1 MSINE
6 LLEQALTL
14 NVNERTKLIDELFK
28 SIDKPDEE
36 IDQIWVDE
44 ADKRLEA
51 YRKGEIKAVPMENIF
66 KNASII
72 FRNCRKRVLHF
83 SRVL

>member
-36 IDQIWVDE
+36 IDQIWADE

-51 YRKGEIKAVPMENIF
+51 YRKGEIRAVPMENIF
-66 KNASII
+66 K
-72 FRNCRKRVLHF
+72 
-83 SRVL
+83 

>member
-36 IDQIWVDE
+36 IDQIWADE
-44 ADKRLEA
+44 ASKRLEA
-51 YRKGEIKAVPMENIF
+51 YRKGELKAVPMEKIF
-66 KNASII
+66 NRIK
-72 FRNCRKRVLHF
+72 
-83 SRVL
+83 

>member
-1 MSINE
+1 MSINK

-14 NVNERTKLIDELFK
+14 NVNENELFK

-36 IDQIWVDE
+36 IDQIWADE

-51 YRKGEIKAVPMENIF
+51 YRKGEIKVVPMEDIF
-66 KNASII
+66 K
-72 FRNCRKRVLHF
+72 
-83 SRVL
+83 

>member
-36 IDQIWVDE
+36 IDQIWADE

-51 YRKGEIKAVPMENIF
+51 YRKGELKTVPMEDIF
-66 KNASII
+66 K
-72 FRNCRKRVLHF
+72 
-83 SRVL
+83 

>member
-14 NVNERTKLIDELFK
+14 NVNERTQRNDELFK

-36 IDQIWVDE
+36 IDQIWADE
-44 ADKRLEA
+44 ANRRLEA
-51 YRKGEIKAVPMENIF
+51 Y
-66 KNASII
+66 
-72 FRNCRKRVLHF
+72 
-83 SRVL
+83 

>member
-1 MSINE
+1 MSING

-36 IDQIWVDE
+36 IDQIWADE

-66 KNASII
+66 K
-72 FRNCRKRVLHF
+72 
-83 SRVL
+83 

>member
-1 MSINE
+1 MRINE

-14 NVNERTKLIDELFK
+14 NVNDRTKLIDELFK

-36 IDQIWVDE
+36 IDQIWADE

-51 YRKGEIKAVPMENIF
+51 YRKGELKAVPMEHIF
-66 KNASII
+66 K
-72 FRNCRKRVLHF
+72 
-83 SRVL
+83 

>member
-1 MSINE
+1 MGINE
-6 LLEQALTL
+6 LLEQALAL

-36 IDQIWVDE
+36 IDQIWADE

-51 YRKGEIKAVPMENIF
+51 YQKGELKAVPMENIF
-66 KNASII
+66 K
-72 FRNCRKRVLHF
+72 
-83 SRVL
+83 

>member
-36 IDQIWVDE
+36 IDQIWADE
-44 ADKRLEA
+44 ANKRLEA
-51 YRKGEIKAVPMENIF
+51 YRKGEIKAVPMEDIF
-66 KNASII
+66 K
-72 FRNCRKRVLHF
+72 
-83 SRVL
+83 

>member
-14 NVNERTKLIDELFK
+14 NVNDRTKLIDELFK

-36 IDQIWVDE
+36 IDQIWADE

-51 YRKGEIKAVPMENIF
+51 YRKGELKAVPMEDIF
-66 KNASII
+66 K
-72 FRNCRKRVLHF
+72 
-83 SRVL
+83 

>member
-28 SIDKPDEE
+28 SIDKPDKE

-66 KNASII
+66 K
-72 FRNCRKRVLHF
+72 
-83 SRVL
+83 

>member
-1 MSINE
+1 MGINE

-36 IDQIWVDE
+36 IEQIWADE

-51 YRKGEIKAVPMENIF
+51 YRKGELKAVPMENIF
-66 KNASII
+66 K
-72 FRNCRKRVLHF
+72 
-83 SRVL
+83 

>member
-36 IDQIWVDE
+36 IDQIWTDE
-44 ADKRLEA
+44 AEGRLEA
-51 YRKGEIKAVPMENIF
+51 YRKGELKVVPMENIF
-66 KNASII
+66 K
-72 FRNCRKRVLHF
+72 
-83 SRVL
+83 

>member
-1 MSINE
+1 MKGYPMSINE

-14 NVNERTKLIDELFK
+14 NVNERTRLIDELFK

-44 ADKRLEA
+44 ANKRLEA

-66 KNASII
+66 K
-72 FRNCRKRVLHF
+72 
-83 SRVL
+83 

>member
-14 NVNERTKLIDELFK
+14 NVNENELFK

-36 IDQIWVDE
+36 IDQIWEDE

-51 YRKGEIKAVPMENIF
+51 YRKGEIKAVPIEDIF
-66 KNASII
+66 K
-72 FRNCRKRVLHF
+72 
-83 SRVL
+83 

>member
-36 IDQIWVDE
+36 IDQIWADE

-51 YRKGEIKAVPMENIF
+51 YRKGEIKAVPMEDIF
-66 KNASII
+66 K
-72 FRNCRKRVLHF
+72 
-83 SRVL
+83 

>member
-14 NVNERTKLIDELFK
+14 NVNDRTKLIDELFK

-36 IDQIWVDE
+36 IDQIWADE

-51 YRKGEIKAVPMENIF
+51 YRKGKIKAVPMENIF
-66 KNASII
+66 K
-72 FRNCRKRVLHF
+72 
-83 SRVL
+83 

>member
-14 NVNERTKLIDELFK
+14 NINERTKLIDELFK

-36 IDQIWVDE
+36 IDQIWADE
-44 ADKRLEA
+44 ANRRLEA
-51 YRKGEIKAVPMENIF
+51 YRKGELKTVPMEDIF
-66 KNASII
+66 K
-72 FRNCRKRVLHF
+72 
-83 SRVL
+83 

>member
-1 MSINE
+1 MGINE

-36 IDQIWVDE
+36 IDQIWADE

-51 YRKGEIKAVPMENIF
+51 YRKGELKAVPMENIF
-66 KNASII
+66 K
-72 FRNCRKRVLHF
+72 
-83 SRVL
+83 

>member
-14 NVNERTKLIDELFK
+14 NVNERTRLIDELFK

-44 ADKRLEA
+44 ANKRLEES
-51 YRKGEIKAVPMENIF
+51 YLKSKGLSLFLKMLYPF
-66 KNASII
+66 H
-72 FRNCRKRVLHF
+72 CYYG
-83 SRVL
+83 